1 LLIPVGK
8 TFQAEKHIGFDLYR
22 TLVKGLS
29 AKRSST
35 VLALKSSAI
44 LVAKV
49 VFPAQYFLQ
58 MQHN

>member
-1 LLIPVGK
+1 
-8 TFQAEKHIGFDLYR
+8 
-22 TLVKGLS
+22 LS

-49 VFPAQYFLQ
+49 FSCSNISF
-58 MQHN
+58 